1 MNDLEYYALIA
12 VGWIVVVVFVA
23 WLRAMEGR
31 KK

>member
-1 MNDLEYYALIA
+1 MNDFKCYASIVA
-12 VGWIVVVVFVA
+12 GWIVVVTFIA